1 MAFLTK
7 KVEDLM
13 LEIAAGRVVDK
24 FAVNKFGSNT
34 NVVKETRE
42 DVWGGGGIYQYPTT
56 ADITH
61 LSQKVD
67 QIAMRGAGI
76 EILGLDINWNL
87 VTQTIPLDA
96 ANTTTLVALTTP
108 LLRVFRMKI
117 DANVVGSEII
127 SVHNAANNIDYAVI
141 TPDYNQTLMAMY
153 TVPAGHTAYM
163 TKVYADVVES
173 TGKEPKSTEFN
184 LWVKDNVNDYAFQLK
199 SARGV
204 PKAGSAITGEF
215 SPYLRIAEKSDIK
228 ISAFCSD
235 EDGHVHA
242 GFDLIVEIYAFS
254 FSPNKV

>member
-108 LLRVFRMKI
+108 LWRVYRMS
-117 DANVVGSEII
+117 N
-127 SVHNAANNIDYAVI
+127 
-141 TPDYNQTLMAMY
+141 
-153 TVPAGHTAYM
+153 
-163 TKVYADVVES
+163 ES
-173 TGKEPKSTEFN
+173 NT
-184 LWVKDNVNDYAFQLK
+184 
-199 SARGV
+199 
-204 PKAGSAITGEF
+204 
-215 SPYLRIAEKSDIK
+215 
-228 ISAFCSD
+228 
-235 EDGHVHA
+235 
-242 GFDLIVEIYAFS
+242 S
-254 FSPNKV
+254 FS